1 MQFSQRSSHD
11 IALYQENCKQ
21 VDYNRLSYSTLYQI
35 LNSTNLS
42 QKKSLTGLDDKTA
55 AGITGFETLQK
66 IARNFK
72 SQECNENLESSKRY
86 LKTRYMI
93 HCSDPDTNIVS
104 HCSKYALSDRKNQN
118 LQSSVNISI
127 EVCKECMQLCDALQ
141 AVRQLAT
148 KYSASDDVFY
158 DIDISM
164 EHILDY
170 IKHIMRDSQQKKAK
184 IDAFEKI
191 DDEIKILAQGLLSKD
206 PATEI
211 S

>member
-1 MQFSQRSSHD
+1 MYR
-11 IALYQENCKQ
+11 
-21 VDYNRLSYSTLYQI
+21 I
-35 LNSTNLS
+35 LDSTNLS
-42 QKKSLTGLDDKTA
+42 QKKSLAGLDDKTA

-72 SQECNENLESSKRY
+72 SQEYNENLESSKRY

-127 EVCKECMQLCDALQ
+127 EVCKDCMQLCDALQ

-170 IKHIMRDSQQKKAK
+170 IKHIMRDSQQTKAK

-191 DDEIKILAQGLLSKD
+191 DDETGF
-206 PATEI
+206 
-211 S
+211 